1 MLNDYINYDFI
12 HSYNK
17 IKNKNKNK
25 YLHQYD
31 VICISYIATSIVTKQ
46 KYLNVNTMYPKSL
59 ANV

>member
-25 YLHQYD
+25 YLYQYD

-46 KYLNVNTMYPKSL
+46 RYLNVNTMYPKSL